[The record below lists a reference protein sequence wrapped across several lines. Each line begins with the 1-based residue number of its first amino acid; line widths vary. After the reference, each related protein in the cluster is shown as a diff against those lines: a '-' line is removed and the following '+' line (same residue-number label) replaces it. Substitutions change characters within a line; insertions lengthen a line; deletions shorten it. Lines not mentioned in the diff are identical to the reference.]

1 MPDATNPGTW
11 NVVVLRFVALDITE
25 RSCGSSRHV
34 PVMPVGSLVSWRQSS
49 LRGRVLKYY
58 LYKATKAVE
67 FYRPIM
73 YLFFL
78 AQGLNFTQIATLEV
92 IYNLTTL
99 FGEIPTGYV
108 GDQIGRRRS
117 LLVGTV
123 LIAVTLLGI
132 GLAESFRALAV
143 LYVCWSAGYNFRSG
157 SEDAWLY
164 DTLTDD
170 LSEDEF
176 AHVRG
181 RGESASLAVGA
192 GAAVVGGY
200 LGSIDL
206 SYPWFVAA
214 AVTGVGALVLVTLD
228 EPETYRESDSD
239 DLSFRRTVG
248 IVRDAL
254 AQRNLRAF
262 VVYYYVLYAAV
273 TYLVFVFLQ
282 PVFRTVVV
290 DFGVPSGQVESLL
303 GWFYA
308 AYSLVGA
315 VLSYYTGAI
324 EEAVGIRTWFLVL
337 PFLVGAA
344 LVGMYFVP
352 LLALPTFLLARGLSD
367 VTRSFAGQF
376 VNERVDTLG
385 RATVLSA
392 MAMVSGLA
400 VVPFQFGS
408 GVVSDAVS
416 PLFALAAGGLA
427 LVVGSAAVRW
437 WEDPMG
443 ARDPAQS

>member
-1 MPDATNPGTW
+1 MGR
-11 NVVVLRFVALDITE
+11 L
-25 RSCGSSRHV
+25 S
-34 PVMPVGSLVSWRQSS
+34 GSLLNASAPGSII
-49 LRGRVLKYY
+49 KYY
-58 LYKATKAVE
+58 LYKSTKAVE

-78 AQGLNFTQIATLEV
+78 AQGLNFTQIAILEA

-99 FGEIPTGYV
+99 LGEIPTGYI
-108 GDQIGRRRS
+108 GDRVGRRNS
-117 LLVGTV
+117 LLIGTV

-132 GLAESFRALAV
+132 GFSESFFALAV

-181 RGESASLAVGA
+181 RGESAALAVGA
-192 GAAVVGGY
+192 GAAIVGGY

-214 AVTGVGALVLVTLD
+214 AVTGFGAVVLLTLD
-228 EPETYRESDSD
+228 EPETYKKTDTD
-239 DLSFRRTVG
+239 ALSFRRTVG
-248 IVRDAL
+248 IVKEAL
-254 AQRNLRAF
+254 SERNLRAF
-262 VVYYYVLYAAV
+262 ILYYYVLYAAV

-282 PVFRTVVV
+282 PIFQTVVV
-290 DFGVPSGQVESLL
+290 DLGVSLGQVESLL

-324 EEAVGIRTWFLVL
+324 KDFIGIQTWFIIL
-337 PFLVGAA
+337 PFIVGAA
-344 LVGMYFVP
+344 LVGMYFIP
-352 LLALPTFLLARGLSD
+352 ILALPTFLVARGLSD
-367 VTRSFAGQF
+367 VTRSFAGQY
-376 VNERVDTLG
+376 VNNRIETLG

-400 VVPFQFGS
+400 VIPFQLGS
-408 GVVSDAVS
+408 GVLSDYVS
-416 PLFALAAGGLA
+416 PLFALAVGGVVLI
-427 LVVGSAAVRW
+427 VGSGVILS
-437 WEDPMG
+437 WELPVTE
-443 ARDPAQS
+443 P

>member
-1 MPDATNPGTW
+1 MGR
-11 NVVVLRFVALDITE
+11 L
-25 RSCGSSRHV
+25 S
-34 PVMPVGSLVSWRQSS
+34 GSLWKESA
-49 LRGRVLKYY
+49 RGSIIKYY
-58 LYKATKAVE
+58 LYKSTKAVE

-78 AQGLNFTQIATLEV
+78 AQGLNFTQIAILEA

-99 FGEIPTGYV
+99 VGEIPTGYI
-108 GDQIGRRRS
+108 GDRVGRRNS
-117 LLVGTV
+117 LLIGTV

-132 GLAESFRALAV
+132 GLSESFFALAA

-181 RGESASLAVGA
+181 RGESAALAVGA
-192 GAAVVGGY
+192 GAAIVGGY

-214 AVTGVGALVLVTLD
+214 AVTGFGAVVLLTLD
-228 EPETYRESDSD
+228 EPETYKKTDTDE
-239 DLSFRRTVG
+239 LSFRRTVG
-248 IVRDAL
+248 IVKEAL
-254 AQRNLRAF
+254 SERNLRAF
-262 VVYYYVLYAAV
+262 ILYYYVLYAAV

-282 PVFRTVVV
+282 PIFQTVVV
-290 DFGVPSGQVESLL
+290 DLGVSPEQVESLL

-324 EEAVGIRTWFLVL
+324 KDFIGIQTWFIIL
-337 PFLVGAA
+337 PFIVGAA

-352 LLALPTFLLARGLSD
+352 ILALPTFLVARGLSD
-367 VTRSFAGQF
+367 VTRSFAGQY
-376 VNERVDTLG
+376 VNNRIETLG

-400 VVPFQFGS
+400 VIPFQLGS
-408 GVVSDAVS
+408 GVLSDYVS
-416 PLFALAAGGLA
+416 PLFALAVGGVVLI
-427 LVVGSAAVRW
+427 VGSGVILS
-437 WEDPMG
+437 WEP
-443 ARDPAQS
+443 PVTEQ

>member
-1 MPDATNPGTW
+1 MGR
-11 NVVVLRFVALDITE
+11 L
-25 RSCGSSRHV
+25 S
-34 PVMPVGSLVSWRQSS
+34 GSLLKESA
-49 LRGRVLKYY
+49 RGSIIKYY
-58 LYKATKAVE
+58 LYKSTKAVE

-78 AQGLNFTQIATLEV
+78 AQGLNFTQIAILEA

-99 FGEIPTGYV
+99 LGEIPTGYI
-108 GDQIGRRRS
+108 GDRVGRRNS
-117 LLVGTV
+117 LLIGTV
-123 LIAVTLLGI
+123 TIAVTLFGI
-132 GLAESFRALAV
+132 GLSESFLALAV

-181 RGESASLAVGA
+181 RGESAALAVGA
-192 GAAVVGGY
+192 GAAIVGGY

-214 AVTGVGALVLVTLD
+214 AVTGFGAVVLLTLD
-228 EPETYRESDSD
+228 EPETYKKTDTD

-248 IVRDAL
+248 IVKQAL
-254 AQRNLRAF
+254 SKRNLRAF
-262 VVYYYVLYAAV
+262 ILYYYVLYAAV

-282 PVFRTVVV
+282 PIFQTVVV
-290 DFGVPSGQVESLL
+290 DLGVSPEQVESLL

-324 EEAVGIRTWFLVL
+324 KEFIGIQTWFVVL
-337 PFLVGAA
+337 PFIVGAA

-352 LLALPTFLLARGLSD
+352 LLALPTFLVARGLSD
-367 VTRSFAGQF
+367 VTRSFAGQY
-376 VNERVDTLG
+376 VNNRIETLG

-400 VVPFQFGS
+400 VIPFQLGS
-408 GVVSDAVS
+408 GVLSDYVS
-416 PLFALAAGGLA
+416 PLFALAVGGVVLI
-427 LVVGSAAVRW
+427 VGSGVILS
-437 WEDPMG
+437 WELPVTE
-443 ARDPAQS
+443 P

>member
-1 MPDATNPGTW
+1 MGR
-11 NVVVLRFVALDITE
+11 L
-25 RSCGSSRHV
+25 S
-34 PVMPVGSLVSWRQSS
+34 GSLLKESA
-49 LRGRVLKYY
+49 RGSIIKYY
-58 LYKATKAVE
+58 LYKSTKAVE

-78 AQGLNFTQIATLEV
+78 AQGLNFTQIAILEA

-99 FGEIPTGYV
+99 LGEIPTGYI
-108 GDQIGRRRS
+108 GDRVGRRNS
-117 LLVGTV
+117 LLIGTV
-123 LIAVTLLGI
+123 TIAVTLFGI
-132 GLAESFRALAV
+132 GLSESFLALAV

-181 RGESASLAVGA
+181 RGESAALAVGA
-192 GAAVVGGY
+192 GAAIVGGY

-214 AVTGVGALVLVTLD
+214 AVTGFGAVVLLTLD
-228 EPETYRESDSD
+228 EPETYKKTDTD

-248 IVRDAL
+248 IVKQAL
-254 AQRNLRAF
+254 SKRNLRAF
-262 VVYYYVLYAAV
+262 ILYYYVLYAAV

-282 PVFRTVVV
+282 PIFQTVVV
-290 DFGVPSGQVESLL
+290 DLGVSPEQVESLL

-324 EEAVGIRTWFLVL
+324 KEFIGIQTWFVVL
-337 PFLVGAA
+337 PFIVGAA

-352 LLALPTFLLARGLSD
+352 LLALPTFLVARGLSD
-367 VTRSFAGQF
+367 VTRSFAGQY
-376 VNERVDTLG
+376 VNNRIETLG

-400 VVPFQFGS
+400 VIPFQLGS
-408 GVVSDAVS
+408 GVLSDYVS
-416 PLFALAAGGLA
+416 PLFALAVGG
-427 LVVGSAAVRW
+427 VVLIIGSGVILS
-437 WEDPMG
+437 WELPVTE
-443 ARDPAQS
+443 P

>member
-1 MPDATNPGTW
+1 M
-11 NVVVLRFVALDITE
+11 RVAAAFDWD
-25 RSCGSSRHV
+25 GASRA
-34 PVMPVGSLVSWRQSS
+34 P
-49 LRGRVLKYY
+49 VLKYY

-78 AQGLNFTQIATLEV
+78 AQGLDFTQIAILEV

-108 GDQIGRRRS
+108 GDRVGRRNS
-117 LLVGTV
+117 LLIGTV

-132 GLAESFRALAV
+132 GLSSSFLTLAV
-143 LYVCWSAGYNFRSG
+143 LYACWSAGYNFRSG

-164 DTLTDD
+164 DTLTDE
-170 LSEDEF
+170 LSEGEF

-192 GAAVVGGY
+192 VAAIVGGY

-214 AVTGVGALVLVTLD
+214 AVTGVGAVVLLTLD
-228 EPETYRESDSD
+228 DPETYKQSESD

-248 IVRDAL
+248 IVKEAL
-254 AQRNLRAF
+254 SQRNLRAF
-262 VVYYYVLYAAV
+262 ILYYYVLYAAV

-282 PVFRTVVV
+282 PIFRTVVV
-290 DFGVPSGQVESLL
+290 DIGIAPAQVESLL

-324 EEAVGIRTWFLVL
+324 KERVGVKTWFVVL
-337 PFLVGAA
+337 PFLVGTA

-352 LLALPTFLLARGLSD
+352 VLALPTFLVARGLSD
-367 VTRSFAGQF
+367 VTRSFAGQY
-376 VNERVDTLG
+376 VNNRIETLG

-400 VVPFQFGS
+400 VVPFQLGS
-408 GVVSDAVS
+408 GVISDYVS
-416 PLFALAAGGLA
+416 PLFALAVAGGVLI
-427 LVVGSAAVRW
+427 VGSGLLLL
-437 WEDPMG
+437 WETPVKDGVPN
-443 ARDPAQS
+443 S